1 MAHDKRADMMVAMP
15 ARKILCE
22 LKRDYH
28 ADVWTAAE
36 EQLERFY
43 TPDSDAGGFG
53 VYAVFWFGDKRPV
66 NIPAPPG
73 GKAKPRSAAEMEQM
87 LTELVPPERRE
98 RIAVRVIDVSG
109 LVPPRNQNARQQ
121 NASRKK

>member
-1 MAHDKRADMMVAMP
+1 MP

-43 TPDSDAGGFG
+43 TPDSDARGFG